1 MGFVA
6 ARAHHKEYG
15 ETASLLLQMAA
26 EMGISKFD
34 LKTVNGGF
42 EVPDA
47 ISDVLNGTHTPPPVT
62 IPSRIGEPPAWW
74 GEELERPGIEVDAE
88 GRVYLK
94 DPAAHGLDPKDF
106 QPEVEARLA
115 PTQAEVRSWAE
126 ENGIQVAPKGRIAQS
141 VIDAYQATRE

>member
-6 ARAHHKEYG
+6 ARVHHKEYG

-62 IPSRIGEPPAWW
+62 TPSHKGEPPTWW
-74 GEELERPGIEVDAE
+74 GEELEQPGVEVDAE
-88 GRVYLK
+88 GRIFLK

-106 QPEVEARLA
+106 QPEPSPAAKDSDIRA
-115 PTQAEVRSWAE
+115 WAE
-126 ENGIQVAPKGRIAQS
+126 ENGIKVAAKGRLAQS
-141 VIDAYQATRE
+141 VVDAYIAAQE